1 MPDGVRGLQPV
12 PTIRGGVLVTI
23 QPEKKRKP
31 TVLDYGGYND
41 AGVERSPSAEG

>member
-12 PTIRGGVLVTI
+12 PTIRGGVLETGYP
-23 QPEKKRKP
+23 QKKRKP
-31 TVLDYGGYND
+31 TILAYGGYND